1 MKNLITLLLIGLLG
15 NFSLTAQNT
24 IEGGI
29 SNESGESLTATTIT
43 LENEQDVRL
52 TKTIQTDAD
61 GYFIVDDLADGQY
74 RLVVEHAT
82 YKTISMDNFE
92 FPRDTDQVLG
102 LTMEPLENTDIIVV
116 RNTPDKHN
124 CLAKIF
130 K

>member
-15 NFSLTAQNT
+15 NFSLTAQNM

-29 SNESGESLTATTIT
+29 SNESGEGLTAVTIT

-52 TKTIQTDAD
+52 TKTIQTDD
-61 GYFIVDDLADGQY
+61 YGYFIMDDLADGHY

-82 YKTISMDNFE
+82 YKAISMDNFE
-92 FPRDTDQVLG
+92 FPRDTDQILG
-102 LTMEPLENTDIIVV
+102 FTMEAKENTDIIVV
-116 RNTPDKHN
+116 RNTPNKN
-124 CLAKIF
+124 NGLAKIY

>member
-1 MKNLITLLLIGLLG
+1 MKNLITLLLIGLIG

-29 SNESGESLTATTIT
+29 NNESGEVLTATTIT

-52 TKTIQTDAD
+52 NKTIQTDEY
-61 GYFIVDDLADGQY
+61 GYFIMDDLADGQY
-74 RLVVEHAT
+74 RLVVENAA

-92 FPRDTDQVLG
+92 FPRDTDQILG
-102 LTMEPLENTDIIVV
+102 LTMESLENTDIMVV
-116 RNTPDKHN
+116 RNTPDKN
-124 CLAKIF
+124 NSLAKIY